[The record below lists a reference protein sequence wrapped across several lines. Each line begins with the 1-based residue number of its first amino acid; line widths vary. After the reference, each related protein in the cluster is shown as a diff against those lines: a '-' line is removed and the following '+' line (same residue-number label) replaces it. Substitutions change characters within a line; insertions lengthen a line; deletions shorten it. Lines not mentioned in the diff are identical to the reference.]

1 MLRTMAFATALIG
14 LVSASALAQQKP
26 LPSSSPTPGTPAYTA
41 AAVEAYNRAQAAY
54 ERAHGEGPTSEAAN
68 AAYKVFQDR
77 YASAVTA
84 AEAEAL
90 HSPEVEAA
98 QKKVDAAQ
106 SAVNKAKSGSDEAA
120 YESAERGLE
129 QARKYLQTVK
139 AKIAQQML
147 RKANGGDDVR
157 TPAFWKSVADKKVL
171 PPLGARPAGTAC
183 APSGGLTGMTE
194 SIACQE
200 QHSGSGH

>member
-1 MLRTMAFATALIG
+1 MLRTIAVVAALIG
-14 LVSASALAQQKP
+14 LVSAPALAQPKP
-26 LPSSSPTPGTPAYTA
+26 SPPTPGTPAYTA

-54 ERAHGEGPTSEAAN
+54 ERAYGEGPKSDATN
-68 AAYKVFQDR
+68 AAYKVFEDR
-77 YASAVTA
+77 YAGAVAA

-106 SAVNKAKSGSDEAA
+106 SAVNKTKSGADEAA

-129 QARKYLQTVK
+129 QAKKYLQAVK
-139 AKIAQQML
+139 DKVAQQML

-157 TPAFWKSVADKKVL
+157 TPAFWKSVAEKKVL
-171 PPLGARPAGTAC
+171 PPFGARPAGTAC
-183 APSGGLTGMTE
+183 APSGGLAGMTE
-194 SIACQE
+194 SIACRE